1 MKNTM
6 SFKELQ
12 VVLAYINHRQANA
25 LRSPLY
31 SAVDTNSVVISR
43 RSDRECDLTVEGKTV
58 DGIGF
63 SAWLVLGMI
72 SNLPWTTKKIA
83 EMTDYPMMAME
94 GDWSGVRDTDDEKLW
109 TIFNTFCNPQETL

>member
-1 MKNTM
+1 M
-6 SFKELQ
+6 
-12 VVLAYINHRQANA
+12 VLAYINNRQANA

-43 RSDRECDLTVEGKTV
+43 RSDREYDLTVEGKTV

-72 SNLPWTTKKIA
+72 ANLPWTSNKVA
-83 EMTDYPMMAME
+83 EMTDYPSMAKE
-94 GDWSGVRDTDDEKLW
+94 GDWSGVRDTDEEKLW
-109 TIFNTFCNPQETL
+109 AIFNKFCS